1 MGLAKGIRDIKG
13 YPRWLLRTCRHSNKE
28 SVPNL
33 LAVLKPHRRENASSR
48 DYDAPVTCRLNDTG
62 RGRSCLKY
70 LREGVKRGNEG
81 GNEVFSQLRAR
92 KGGLTI

>member
-1 MGLAKGIRDIKG
+1 MGLAKGIGDIKG
-13 YPRWLLRTCRHSNKE
+13 CSRWPLSLRTCRHSNKE

-70 LREGVKRGNEG
+70 LREGVKRGDEGENEECSA
-81 GNEVFSQLRAR
+81 N
-92 KGGLTI
+92 